1 MLVRLAGAVMVAIV
15 ATVASAAGVAGVPTR
30 AGAAP
35 VAGGDSVVAR
45 LGRVADGLTSDAFV
59 GANLL
64 GEQQAFVVPGTVLT
78 LSRPGQATVT
88 VAAGLSDVAA
98 GISMRPAMPQPVGS
112 GTKPMTAVAVLR
124 LVEAGRLSLDTPLPV
139 LAARHRRDGGHLARL
154 VAAHRGRLRAVTLR
168 ELLAM
173 TSGIADYDESPGY
186 GAALAAHPHRR
197 FSLARL
203 ASYGLELPAAFP
215 PGAGRHTLYSNTN
228 YVLAAMVAEATS
240 GRPFEDLL
248 RVVWRRAGMSGT
260 SYGSPPG
267 RPVCGYQAAYPAG
280 TRLPA
285 ILRALA
291 AGPTLTL
298 ERTPAALLQ
307 ARAPGAERGPTTT
320 IEAATAA
327 QRRRYEGV
335 DTWPLEET
343 GGAYRLLAI
352 GGPAGGVSST
362 SEDLARFWRAL
373 FSGHLLDPAMLRRL
387 RAPVPAPPDAPGVTN
402 FYGLG
407 VQRQDLARD
416 ALWPGSPP
424 LRVWYKLGDVF
435 GYTSAAYFVEGRPF
449 DRWVVTNTTNLFPSP
464 VGDLGLLR
472 DTLRALRG
480 RAASRGS
487 SRPPARW

>member
-1 MLVRLAGAVMVAIV
+1 MSVRFVGGMVVAIV
-15 ATVASAAGVAGVPTR
+15 ATLAAVTGAFPIQAHAGTPPSARADSVAG
-30 AGAAP
+30 
-35 VAGGDSVVAR
+35 R
-45 LGRVADGLTSDAFV
+45 LRTVADGLTGDAFL
-59 GANLL
+59 GTDLL

-78 LSRPGQATVT
+78 LSRPGRPTVN
-88 VAAGLSDVAA
+88 VAAGLSDVADGA
-98 GISMRPAMPQPVGS
+98 PMRPGMPQPVGS

-124 LVEAGRLSLDTPLPV
+124 LVEAGRLSLDTPLPL
-139 LAARHRRDGGHLARL
+139 LAARHRHDRGRLARL
-154 VAAHRGRLRAVTLR
+154 VASHRGRLREVTLR

-173 TSGIADYDESPGY
+173 TSGLADYDESPAY
-186 GAALAAHPHRR
+186 GAALAAHPRRR

-203 ASYGLELPAAFP
+203 ASDGLDLPAAFP
-215 PGAGRHTLYSNTN
+215 PGSGRHTLYSNTN
-228 YVLAAMVAEATS
+228 YVLAGMVAEAVT
-240 GRPFEDLL
+240 GRPFAALL
-248 RVVWRRAGMSGT
+248 RAVWRRAGMGDT

-267 RPVCGYQAAYPAG
+267 GQVRGYQAAYPAG
-280 TRLPA
+280 TKLPA

-291 AGPTLTL
+291 GGPTVTL
-298 ERTPAALLQ
+298 ERDPTALLQ

-320 IEAATAA
+320 IEPATAA

-335 DTWPLEET
+335 DSWPLQET

-373 FSGHLLDPAMLRRL
+373 FSGRLLDPAMLHRL

-407 VQRQDLARD
+407 VQRQDLARG

-435 GYTSAAYFVEGRPF
+435 GYTSAAYFIEGRPF
-449 DRWVVTNTTNLFPSP
+449 DRWVVTDTTNLFPSP
-464 VGDLGLLR
+464 VGDLGVLR
-472 DTLRALRG
+472 DTLRAIK
-480 RAASRGS
+480 
-487 SRPPARW
+487 P